1 MNNPYLN
8 SNNESSNVLIDTLD
22 YLGINLERFNQMSD
36 NQIRQLVKKFSD
48 VLNDGKISTSKSGFD
63 VDDKPKH
70 AMFVSGEYE
79 GRIAP
84 TQGYMDSGSFSRYF
98 SLDNWWQERIKK
110 LPDEVKKVF
119 PFLIVPKA
127 SPNEKQEGLSKFE
140 KKQWVDNSKEDKPQ
154 NRSAAYRSNFHPTV
168 KPLDLMSY
176 LVTLGSRNNDLVLD
190 PFIGSGTTAIA
201 CRILNR
207 KFIGFELS
215 KEYHQI
221 AEARL
226 KEYIIQKKLF
236 EILEA

>member
-1 MNNPYLN
+1 
-8 SNNESSNVLIDTLD
+8 
-22 YLGINLERFNQMSD
+22 
-36 NQIRQLVKKFSD
+36 
-48 VLNDGKISTSKSGFD
+48 
-63 VDDKPKH
+63 
-70 AMFVSGEYE
+70 
-79 GRIAP
+79 
-84 TQGYMDSGSFSRYF
+84 
-98 SLDNWWQERIKK
+98 
-110 LPDEVKKVF
+110 
-119 PFLIVPKA
+119 
-127 SPNEKQEGLSKFE
+127 
-140 KKQWVDNSKEDKPQ
+140 
-154 NRSAAYRSNFHPTV
+154 
-168 KPLDLMSY
+168 MSY